1 MQRYT
6 GWGLTWATL
15 KPLKHR
21 TSEIKSIKF
30 GFFSVQFGSVSRG
43 GGTESVEVESDRWL
57 HAHRQQRER
66 KEKQLNYGQNGF
78 PARRPGS
85 SVQTRCF
92 NLTKQPT
99 LQKKKKMQ
107 PESGNGAK
115 QTQYWWD
122 SDSDELTGRWQT
134 LGFLTEH
141 QNVCFLLST
150 NLTLKFLAIVLVG
163 CNCLPIN
170 RFFKH
175 NTAFPVKTH
184 HD

>member
-99 LQKKKKMQ
+99 LQKKKKKNAARKWKWCETNSVLMRFWF
-107 PESGNGAK
+107 
-115 QTQYWWD
+115 WWTD
-122 SDSDELTGRWQT
+122 WTLTNTWFSDRTPKRM
-134 LGFLTEH
+134 
-141 QNVCFLLST
+141 
-150 NLTLKFLAIVLVG
+150 
-163 CNCLPIN
+163 
-170 RFFKH
+170 FF
-175 NTAFPVKTH
+175 AFYKPDFEIPGDCACWLQLFADK
-184 HD
+184 